1 MAKPKTSLDTTSA
14 AVTDLSNCDREPIHI
29 LGRVQSFGALVSV
42 SSDWIINHASKNIVD
57 FIGETAESLIGQ
69 PFSDC
74 FETSSVHDIRTKLQL
89 MSTQDAVERLF
100 GVKLKAGDELFDVA
114 IHLSGRSIVIE
125 LERHSKNK
133 LIDYNT
139 YVRPMVE
146 RIGKAETVTAVCDV
160 AARQLRALTG
170 FDRVMVYKFQEDD
183 SGMVISESLKSGM
196 QPFKGLRYPAS
207 DIPKQARL
215 LYKRNMLRII
225 CDVHDLGSE
234 IIPDR
239 NPEGEPLDLS
249 LSGIRSVSPIHLEYL
264 KNMGVGAS
272 MSISIIKR
280 GKLWGLLACHHNKS
294 KVLSYDVRSAA
305 ELFGQ
310 LFSFVLDQRE
320 GDQEREEIARARVLH
335 DQLMMQLAED
345 SSVSSNFESIISTV
359 QGAIPHDG
367 AVGWIDGQFMSQGH
381 TPTREEFL
389 GLVRFLNTT
398 ASGQIY
404 AQSKLYSV
412 YPSAEDF
419 QKRAA
424 GLLVLP
430 VSRSPRDYIVL
441 FRREIAQSITWAGN
455 PDKPVE
461 LGPHGVRLTP
471 RKSFE
476 AWKQIVSGEC
486 QPWSQMEVSA
496 AESLRITLLEVVLRI
511 ADSAN
516 KEQAR
521 SQERQEILIAE
532 LNHRV
537 RNILNLIRSLISQ
550 TSSEGQTT
558 SEFTKT
564 IGGRIHA
571 LARAH
576 DQITKENWSPASV
589 YELISTETDAYLGP
603 KSDRVI
609 ISGPDPFL
617 VPTAFTTLSLV
628 IHELVTNS
636 AKYGALCDQSGRVDI
651 KVSEEED
658 GSMLLRW
665 REIGGPPIK
674 LPPTRRG
681 FGSTIIER
689 SIPYELQ
696 GEAEI
701 DYVFTGLEAKFKIP
715 PSFIHH
721 FGQASANDSG
731 GEPLEDDVS
740 LVLTGEALLVEDNII
755 IAMDAEDSLTE
766 LGANA
771 VNVAANVADALAILK
786 RESISVALL
795 DVNLGAETSEPIAEA
810 LQKKNIPFA
819 FATGYGDT
827 SALKDVF
834 PDVPIVQKPYD
845 TASIAHAFS
854 KLNCL

>member
-1 MAKPKTSLDTTSA
+1 
-14 AVTDLSNCDREPIHI
+14 
-29 LGRVQSFGALVSV
+29 
-42 SSDWIINHASKNIVD
+42 
-57 FIGETAESLIGQ
+57 
-69 PFSDC
+69 
-74 FETSSVHDIRTKLQL
+74 
-89 MSTQDAVERLF
+89 
-100 GVKLKAGDELFDVA
+100 
-114 IHLSGRSIVIE
+114 
-125 LERHSKNK
+125 
-133 LIDYNT
+133 
-139 YVRPMVE
+139 
-146 RIGKAETVTAVCDV
+146 
-160 AARQLRALTG
+160 
-170 FDRVMVYKFQEDD
+170 
-183 SGMVISESLKSGM
+183 
-196 QPFKGLRYPAS
+196 
-207 DIPKQARL
+207 
-215 LYKRNMLRII
+215 
-225 CDVHDLGSE
+225 
-234 IIPDR
+234 
-239 NPEGEPLDLS
+239 
-249 LSGIRSVSPIHLEYL
+249 
-264 KNMGVGAS
+264 
-272 MSISIIKR
+272 
-280 GKLWGLLACHHNKS
+280 LWGLLACHHNKS

-335 DQLMMQLAED
+335 DQLM
-345 SSVSSNFESIISTV
+345 I
-359 QGAIPHDG
+359 
-367 AVGWIDGQFMSQGH
+367 
-381 TPTREEFL
+381 
-389 GLVRFLNTT
+389 
-398 ASGQIY
+398 
-404 AQSKLYSV
+404 
-412 YPSAEDF
+412 
-419 QKRAA
+419 
-424 GLLVLP
+424 
-430 VSRSPRDYIVL
+430 
-441 FRREIAQSITWAGN
+441 GN

-628 IHELVTNS
+628 I
-636 AKYGALCDQSGRVDI
+636 Q
-651 KVSEEED
+651 
-658 GSMLLRW
+658 
-665 REIGGPPIK
+665 
-674 LPPTRRG
+674 
-681 FGSTIIER
+681 
-689 SIPYELQ
+689 
-696 GEAEI
+696 
-701 DYVFTGLEAKFKIP
+701 GLEAKFKIP

-810 LQKKNIPFA
+810 LLMQGLKL
-819 FATGYGDT
+819 GLQ
-827 SALKDVF
+827 ALRVLDALQF
-834 PDVPIVQKPYD
+834 YLL
-845 TASIAHAFS
+845 SI
-854 KLNCL
+854 